1 MRARIDVVGRSGP
14 GLVRAV
20 VALALLAPPSIAA
33 AAPEGEAEED
43 PDFPTRKSADED
55 EEESDEEF
63 DARVESEAES
73 KEETEARL
81 SGKQAIAVERKKR
94 WIKRW
99 APQRDMLD
107 IGMSIGALFNP
118 SEHGMFDAGEGPRPP
133 LERAAFD
140 FDFRVSYMP
149 LSFLGFGIETGV
161 MPTKGDNPEARADQF
176 TFRALALAQIPYRIT
191 PTFAIGG
198 GLIGVRSSQ
207 TAILNE
213 IDGAFVWGLGLKMYV
228 NQWIAVRIDGR
239 HIVTASDGEGARPNY
254 GELLFGVD
262 VTLRMRRLIKS
273 RKRDSDGDGVD
284 DKYDSCP
291 KEKGDGEDGCPT
303 RKDSDG
309 DGWIDR
315 EDKCPTEY
323 GDGARGCP
331 VPDQDNDG
339 IYDSKDEC
347 ETEPETR
354 NGFKDTD
361 GCPDEAPEEVKRLT
375 GVIEGIT
382 FDTGQATIRKNSRG
396 ALLKVVA
403 TLKEYPDIRLEIVG
417 HTDDQGDR
425 DFNVQLSKE
434 RAEAVAGYLVSQGI
448 PAERV
453 SARGVGPDEPIGDNK
468 TKAGRAKNRRIEF
481 KVLP

>member
-1 MRARIDVVGRSGP
+1 MRARIDVVRRTCP
-14 GLVRAV
+14 GLVRAAF
-20 VALALLAPPSIAA
+20 ALAVLAPPGAA
-33 AAPEGEAEED
+33 VAAPDDEEEED
-43 PDFPTRKSADED
+43 PDFPTKRSAEKD
-55 EEESDEEF
+55 EESDDEL
-63 DARVESEAES
+63 DARIEADAEDKEEAES
-73 KEETEARL
+73 RL
-81 SGKQAIAVERKKR
+81 SGKAAKAAEKKKK

-118 SEHGMFDAGEGPRPP
+118 SNHGMFDAGEGPRPP
-133 LERAAFD
+133 LDRAAFD
-140 FDFRVSYMP
+140 FDFRISYMP

-161 MPTKGDNPEARADQF
+161 MPTLGDDPEVRADQF

-198 GLIGVRSSQ
+198 GMLGIRSPN

-239 HIVTASDGEGARPNY
+239 HIVTGKDGSDSRPNY

-284 DKYDSCP
+284 DKYDTCP
-291 KEKGDGEDGCPT
+291 KESGDGDDGCPT
-303 RKDSDG
+303 KKDSDN
-309 DGWIDR
+309 DGWIDK
-315 EDKCPTEY
+315 EDKCPKEY

-331 VPDQDNDG
+331 VPDQDSDG
-339 IYDSKDEC
+339 IYDNKDEC
-347 ETEPETR
+347 ETEPEVR

-361 GCPDEAPEEVKRLT
+361 GCPDEAPAEVKRLT
-375 GVIEGIT
+375 GVIGGIT
-382 FDTGQATIRKNSRG
+382 FDTGQATIRKSSRG
-396 ALLKVVA
+396 ALLSVVA

-417 HTDDQGDR
+417 HTDDEGNH
-425 DFNVQLSKE
+425 DFNVQLSKD
-434 RAEAVAGYLVSQGI
+434 RAEAVRGYLVSQGVA
-448 PAERV
+448 AERV
-453 SARGVGPDEPIGDNK
+453 SARGVGPDEPIADNK

>member
-1 MRARIDVVGRSGP
+1 MRSRIDVARRSGP
-14 GLVRAV
+14 GFVQAAI
-20 VALALLAPPSIAA
+20 ALALFAPPNIVA
-33 AAPEGEAEED
+33 AAPEEEED
-43 PDFPTRKSADED
+43 PDFPTKKEKAAEDED
-55 EEESDEEF
+55 ESDAEF
-63 DARVESEAES
+63 DARVEDEAES
-73 KEETEARL
+73 KEETESRL

-107 IGMSIGALFNP
+107 IGMSIGVLFNP
-118 SEHGMFDAGEGPRPP
+118 SSHGMFDAGEGPRPP
-133 LERAAFD
+133 LDRAAFD

-149 LSFLGFGIETGV
+149 LSFLGVGIETGV
-161 MPTKGDNPEARADQF
+161 MPTVGGNPEARADQF

-198 GLIGVRSSQ
+198 GLLGIRSSES
-207 TAILNE
+207 AILNE

-239 HIVTASDGEGARPNY
+239 HLVTASDGEGTRGNY

-273 RKRDSDGDGVD
+273 RKRDSDNDGVD
-284 DKYDSCP
+284 DKYDTCP
-291 KEKGDGEDGCPT
+291 KERGDGDDGCPT
-303 RKDSDG
+303 KKDSDG

-315 EDKCPTEY
+315 EDKCPKVY

-375 GVIEGIT
+375 GTIEGIT
-382 FDTGQATIRKNSRG
+382 FDSGQATIRKSSRG
-396 ALLKVVA
+396 ALLAVVK
-403 TLKEYPDIRLEIVG
+403 TLKEYPDIRIEIVG
-417 HTDDQGDR
+417 HTDDQGGR
-425 DFNVQLSKE
+425 DSNVQLSKD
-434 RAEAVAGYLVSQGI
+434 RATAVAGYLVSQGI
-448 PAERV
+448 AAERV
-453 SARGVGPDEPIGDNK
+453 TARGMGPDEPVADNK